1 MAVKTEK
8 PMFTGMDPG
17 AVVVRETGAGRYAQ
31 EIAAGPHALRADEP
45 VEYGGDDTGPGP
57 YDLLLAALG
66 ACTSMTVRMYA
77 ERKGWPLDRVSVTL
91 GHEKIHAEDCAECET
106 REGRVDRIVRRLA
119 LEGDLDQAQRA
130 RLFEIADKCPV
141 HRTLTSEVS
150 IVTEPA

>member
-1 MAVKTEK
+1 M
-8 PMFTGMDPG
+8 
-17 AVVVRETGAGRYAQ
+17 VVRETGAGRFAQ
-31 EIAAGPHALRADEP
+31 KIAAGPHALRADEP

-66 ACTSMTVRMYA
+66 ACTSMTVRMFA

-91 GHEKIHAEDCAECET
+91 AHEKIHAKDCADCET

-119 LEGDLDQAQRA
+119 LEGNLDGAQRA